1 MKNWRLVDS
10 GASLSMELDPLRA
23 MGDEQFTWAHLLYG
37 KLGTVKVGIFY
48 FPSRFGTAMDSA
60 VIEALRAFG
69 RNSGAATSVNIW
81 DTKDPELEHALGL
94 FDLKTVPAV
103 VLATGLAVD
112 GMEPRGPNKTPLYSI
127 TLTNTAILSDAQHL
141 QATINSAHEVLVR
154 SNPKEIAG
162 YIRAQTA
169 DAIVAAIGRTA
180 AHIRDE
186 ILRWK
191 PKFGLPGGVSVQVG

>member
-1 MKNWRLVDS
+1 MKNWKLVDN
-10 GASLSMELDPLRA
+10 GVRLRMEPAALRA

-37 KLGTVKVGIFY
+37 KLGTVKLGIFY
-48 FPSRFGTAMDSA
+48 FPSRFGTATDTA
-60 VIEALRAFG
+60 VIEALRTFG

-103 VLATGLAVD
+103 VLATGLEVE
-112 GMEPRGPNKTPLYSI
+112 GMEPRGPNNTPLYSI
-127 TLTNTAILSDAQHL
+127 TLSDTAILSDAQHF
-141 QATINSAHEVLVR
+141 QAAINSAHEVLVR

-169 DAIVAAIGRTA
+169 NAIVAAIGKIA